1 MCPFNDQSNFRIRKT
16 NQDDFKKKHNKM
28 KSHDLE
34 KRNQMIES
42 PDVTII
48 FSNLHSSIPTDD
60 LREHFSEFK
69 LRSITLDMTPE
80 GVPIGTG
87 SIQLP
92 KQQALRLIMKFSN
105 LTLHGQTVHFKLIDK
120 STMNRKVTFTE
131 VEETEMME
139 KRSRE
144 STPIKASPLREQKR
158 QQFVR
163 KVVAKDLSQDVLS
176 ATLSNL
182 SI

>member
-1 MCPFNDQSNFRIRKT
+1 MCPFNAQLNSRIKKT
-16 NQDDFKKKHNKM
+16 NQDDFKKKHNRM
-28 KSHDLE
+28 KSHNQE
-34 KRNQMIES
+34 KRSQRIES
-42 PDVTII
+42 PDVTIT
-48 FSNLHSSIPTDD
+48 FSNLHSSVPTDD
-60 LREHFSEFK
+60 FREHFSDFK

-105 LTLHGQTVHFKLIDK
+105 LTFHGQTVHFKLIDK

-163 KVVAKDLSQDVLS
+163 KLAAKDLSQEVLS